1 MESTDR
7 STKNL
12 HDEFDPEDYLKAFYP
27 FDPKVPLQEDS
38 LKKMLIKLHGIFSSG
53 RVKGNLLLDIGC
65 GPTIYQHLSSCEAF
79 TEIIVSD
86 YCTSNLRYFE
96 RTLNNEPGIKDW
108 TPFFKYVCELEGN
121 SGKLDEKR
129 KKLRSVIKEGLKCDI
144 TKHNPFDPVVVPQAD
159 CVISFECLS
168 CASKDV
174 ESFRQSVKN
183 ISSLLKIGGY
193 LLLEESL
200 GLTKYLCCGTW
211 IPVLNLSDQLIR
223 EIVTDSGFLIEEDE
237 LFSLDNDEFERER
250 CNYNAV
256 LFLLARK
263 DRDI

>member
-27 FDPKVPLQEDS
+27 FDPKAPLKDDY
-38 LKKMLIKLHGIFSSG
+38 LKMLLLKLHGIFSSG
-53 RVKGNLLLDIGC
+53 RVKGNLMLDIGC

-96 RTLNNEPGIKDW
+96 RTLNNEPGTKDW
-108 TPFFKYVCELEGN
+108 TPFFKFVCELEGN

-129 KKLRSVIKEGLKCDI
+129 KKLRSVVKQLLECDI
-144 TKHNPFDPVVVPQAD
+144 TKSNPFEPVVVPQAD
-159 CVISFECLS
+159 CVVSFESLA

-174 ESFRQSVKN
+174 ESYRQIVKN
-183 ISSLLKIGGY
+183 VNSLLKIGGY
-193 LLLEESL
+193 LILTDSL
-200 GLTKYLCCGTW
+200 GLTKYLCGGTW
-211 IPVLNLSDQLIR
+211 IPVLNLNAQLIR
-223 EIVTDSGFLIEEDE
+223 EIVTDSGFLIEEHE
-237 LFSLDNDEFERER
+237 FFSLDNYVFEPER

-263 DRDI
+263 DRNI